1 MVQDHP
7 SDWDKYIQP
16 TVFGLRTKKQ
26 LTTKYSPYFL
36 LYGREARYPSEIPD
50 KWQISEERVHIYM
63 TNEDVCTHT
72 NDLKEVYNK
81 VEANIAETQEKVRK
95 RKLAKGDDDS
105 FAVGDKVLRKN
116 IWEEQRKGGKLETDL
131 LGPYMAIHIDGK
143 SADLTTLQGKNV
155 CKVNIDHLKR
165 YVEPEVRIPAKWIAA
180 TSTSPPALQP
190 SPVRCLGVPQSPPVA
205 PKSDSLTSSL
215 SSWPAPAS
223 PEELIAD
230 IWAGQRQGVLWS
242 KVGPYKIFATD
253 LQNLAPGRQL
263 ESEQQK
269 ETESQFFLIDS
280 FQMTAMWQGSFR
292 GLRKL
297 DPVAFDI
304 LIGPVFDK
312 QHWTLVVMYP
322 KKKRVL
328 YLDPLGE
335 TPEHLNK

>member
-1 MVQDHP
+1 MDLVGKLKCTNNGYMYICVMVDYFTKWIEVTRCIMDFFYKYGAPKRILTDRGKEFVNKINTGLCESLCAPYHPQTNGLVEKLNGTIQGALKKMVQDHP

-50 KWQISEERVHIYM
+50 KWQISEEQVHIYM

-116 IWEEQRKGGKLETDL
+116 IREEQRKGGKLETDL

-223 PEELIAD
+223 PEEC
-230 IWAGQRQGVLWS
+230 
-242 KVGPYKIFATD
+242 KYKP
-253 LQNLAPGRQL
+253 QY
-263 ESEQQK
+263 
-269 ETESQFFLIDS
+269 S
-280 FQMTAMWQGSFR
+280 FNIRTVW
-292 GLRKL
+292 
-297 DPVAFDI
+297 
-304 LIGPVFDK
+304 
-312 QHWTLVVMYP
+312 
-322 KKKRVL
+322 
-328 YLDPLGE
+328 
-335 TPEHLNK
+335 